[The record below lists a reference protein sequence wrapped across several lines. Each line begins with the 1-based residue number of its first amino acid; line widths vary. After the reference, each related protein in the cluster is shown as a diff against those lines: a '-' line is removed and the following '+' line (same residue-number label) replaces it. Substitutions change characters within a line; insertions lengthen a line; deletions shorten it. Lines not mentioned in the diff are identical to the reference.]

1 MPLINGILVVKK
13 DKVDSNIATASAA
26 NILLGKTAVVGKELI
41 TGTMPEKAGTTVS
54 GSFDSGTTGY
64 ITGKITQ
71 EGHYS
76 TNSKLKIPVSNLS
89 PANIK
94 NGVTIGGVTGT
105 CPTGFFTGNVQV
117 KVTYMRD
124 SSCMFTGYTDLRN
137 KIGTQYSVSYNGTR
151 TPPYYVRKR
160 SVSGSSYGSFTNIGD
175 YNNLSEIPGLEL
187 YITGGIIHK
196 PLYTELSVIGHSY
209 LWGSRTEDYYL
220 LVQ

>member
-64 ITGKITQ
+64 ITGKIIQ

-76 TNSKLKIPVSNLS
+76 TNSKLKIPVTNLS

-94 NGVTIGGVTGT
+94 EGINIGGVTGT
-105 CPTGFFTGNVQV
+105 LSAGLFSGTVYIKPI
-117 KVTYMRD
+117 YARD
-124 SSCMFTGYTDLRN
+124 NGITFTGYTDLQN
-137 KIGTQYSVSYNGTR
+137 KIGMSYTITYNNSKN
-151 TPPYYVRKR
+151 PPYNVRKR
-160 SVSGSSYGSFTNIGD
+160 SVSGSSYGSFTDLGD
-175 YNNLSEIPGLEL
+175 YNSLSDIPNLPLEISHGV
-187 YITGGIIHK
+187 ITKNG
-196 PLYTELSVIGHSY
+196 YTEISVIGHTVY
-209 LWGSRTEDYYL
+209 WGGRTDQFL
-220 LVQ
+220 FVV